1 MRQAILFVVRRGCK
15 GCSSRIRLELER
27 THSAEVTRL
36 REQLA
41 KVLSSEK
48 VLNAK
53 LSSYQP
59 LLDKLNN
66 QIHQHNVIQSNLN
79 SRIAELEGLLEVER
93 GEKKEILEEKQRE
106 LLELEQ
112 ELKAKDSENQQ
123 VLDANVALRD
133 EIRIYS
139 NLLDVQEKSLEGDQ
153 NASPSSKGNP
163 NKRFFLR
170 KLIPERKRRK
180 NQSEI
185 MNDNNGF

>member
-112 ELKAKDSENQQ
+112 E
-123 VLDANVALRD
+123 R

-139 NLLDVQEKSLEGDQ
+139 NLLDAQEKSLEGDQ